1 MKNTNVKVAIINY
14 FTNFGAKTKEIET
27 FENAL
32 KNLELNQPYSIEPK
46 KNGFKFVM
54 ETENYLDI
62 IRLHHPEIIEHDIEE
77 MTNEE
82 AESWEKF
89 AYTIGVIN
97 RCSYIGSYIDKQ
109 TIMVRRIGENDFIF
123 YAEKAINFGYTVDSM
138 TDSFRLDEGEKAFT
152 TDFNF
157 VETYYNF
164 KRLENALQL
173 EPEEMAMFSDD
184 GKIVIT
190 EKDREL
196 LKSEGVRATET
207 NFVDFLEKIDEN
219 GAAFMGYLNNHLY
232 FC

>member
-1 MKNTNVKVAIINY
+1 MKNTNAKVVIVNYYASLHGEVKEV
-14 FTNFGAKTKEIET
+14 ET
-27 FENAL
+27 FFEAL
-32 KNLELNQPYSIEPK
+32 HKLEINQPYGIEPK
-46 KNGFKFVM
+46 KNGFKFFL

-77 MTNEE
+77 ITDEE

-89 AYTIGVIN
+89 AYTVGVIN
-97 RCSYIGSYIDKQ
+97 RCSHATIQ
-109 TIMVRRIGENDFIF
+109 AIMVRRIRENDFIF
-123 YAEKAINFGYTVDSM
+123 YAEKATNFGYSISSM
-138 TDSFRLDEGEKAFT
+138 TDSFQLDEGEKAFT

-173 EPEEMAMFSDD
+173 EPEEMAMFNDD
-184 GKIVIT
+184 GEIVIT

-196 LKSEGVRATET
+196 LKSEGARATET

>member
-14 FTNFGAKTKEIET
+14 FTSLGAKVKEVET

-32 KNLELNQPYSIEPK
+32 KNLEPNQPYSIEPK
-46 KNGFKFVM
+46 KDGFKFVM
-54 ETENYLDI
+54 ESEDYLKI
-62 IRLHHPEIIEHDIEE
+62 VRLHHPEIIEHDAEE
-77 MTNEE
+77 MTREE

-97 RCSYIGSYIDKQ
+97 RCSHATIQ
-109 TIMVRRIGENDFIF
+109 AIMVRRISENDFIF
-123 YAEKAINFGYTVDSM
+123 YAEKATNFGYTVSSM
-138 TDSFRLDEGEKAFT
+138 TDAFQLDEGEKAFT

-173 EPEEMAMFSDD
+173 EPEEMAMLSDE
-184 GKIVIT
+184 GEIVIT

-196 LKSEGVRATET
+196 LKSEGVRVTEI
-207 NFVDFLEKIDEN
+207 NFTDFLEKIDEN

>member
-1 MKNTNVKVAIINY
+1 MKNTNAKVVIINY
-14 FTNFGAKTKEIET
+14 YACLRGEVKEVET
-27 FENAL
+27 FIEAL
-32 KNLELNQPYSIEPK
+32 HKLEINQPYEIEPK
-46 KNGFKFVM
+46 KDGFKFFL
-54 ETENYLDI
+54 ETENYLNI
-62 IRLHHPEIIEHDIEE
+62 VRLHHPEIIEHDIEG

-97 RCSYIGSYIDKQ
+97 RCSHSDKQ
-109 TIMVRRIGENDFIF
+109 AIMVRRIGENDFIF
-123 YAEKAINFGYTVDSM
+123 YAEKATNFGYIVSSM
-138 TDSFRLDEGEKAFT
+138 TDAFQLDEGEEAFT

-173 EPEEMAMFSDD
+173 EPEEMAMLNDD
-184 GKIVIT
+184 GEIVIT

-207 NFVDFLEKIDEN
+207 NFTDFLDKIDEN
-219 GAAFMGYLNNHLY
+219 GVSFMGYLNNHLY

>member
-1 MKNTNVKVAIINY
+1 MKNTNAKVAIINY
-14 FTNFGAKTKEIET
+14 FTNLGAKVKEVET

-32 KNLELNQPYSIEPK
+32 ENLELNQPYSIEPK
-46 KNGFKFVM
+46 KDGFKFVM
-54 ETENYLDI
+54 ESEDYLKI
-62 IRLHHPEIIEHDIEE
+62 VRLHHPEIIEHDIEG
-77 MTNEE
+77 MTDEE

-89 AYTIGVIN
+89 AYTVGVIN
-97 RCSYIGSYIDKQ
+97 RCSHANIQ
-109 TIMVRRIGENDFIF
+109 AIMVRRISENDFIF
-123 YAEKAINFGYTVDSM
+123 YAEKATNFGYIVSSM
-138 TDSFRLDEGEKAFT
+138 TDAFQLDEGEKAFT

-184 GKIVIT
+184 GEIIIT

-196 LKSEGVRATET
+196 LKSEGIRATET

>member
-1 MKNTNVKVAIINY
+1 MKNTNTKVAIINY
-14 FTNFGAKTKEIET
+14 FTNLGAKTREVET
-27 FENAL
+27 FEEAL
-32 KNLELNQPYSIEPK
+32 KNLELNQSYNIEPK
-46 KNGFKFVM
+46 KNGFEFVM
-54 ETENYLDI
+54 GSEDYLKI
-62 IRLHHPEIIEHDIEE
+62 VRLHHPEIIEHDIEG
-77 MTNEE
+77 MTSEE

-97 RCSYIGSYIDKQ
+97 RCSSTDKQ
-109 TIMVRRIGENDFIF
+109 AILVRRIGENNFIF
-123 YAEKAINFGYTVDSM
+123 YAEKAINFGYTVSSM
-138 TDSFRLDEGEKAFT
+138 TDAFQLDEGEEAFT

-173 EPEEMAMFSDD
+173 EPEEMAMFNDE
-184 GKIVIT
+184 GEIVIT

-207 NFVDFLEKIDEN
+207 NFTDFLEKIDGN
-219 GAAFMGYLNNHLY
+219 GAAFMGYLNSHLY